1 MPHAK
6 TMTGDKMT
14 DLTRRRIVAF
24 PFAAL
29 GASVVHAPVWA
40 NDYPNRVVRLVVPF
54 GPGGATDLVARV
66 LAASQHRMG
75 TRC

>member
-1 MPHAK
+1 
-6 TMTGDKMT
+6 MT

-29 GASVVHAPVWA
+29 GASALHAPVWA
-40 NDYPNRVVRLVVPF
+40 SDYPNHVVRLVVPF

-66 LAASQHRMG
+66 LANRLS
-75 TRC
+75 T

>member
-1 MPHAK
+1 
-6 TMTGDKMT
+6 MT

-54 GPGGATDLVARV
+54 GPGGATDLVATLERRAQE
-66 LAASQHRMG
+66 LESEAL
-75 TRC
+75 